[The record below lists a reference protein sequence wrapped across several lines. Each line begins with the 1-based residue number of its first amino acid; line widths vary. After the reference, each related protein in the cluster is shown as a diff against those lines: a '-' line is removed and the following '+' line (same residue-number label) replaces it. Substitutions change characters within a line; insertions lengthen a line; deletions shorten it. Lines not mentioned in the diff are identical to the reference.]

1 MANATPPQGMTGLR
15 DYLTGMGY
23 NVDWNQQQ
31 GVLVNNK
38 PIDTSNFQLVNDR
51 YYGNAADINAAVQG
65 IPLQNAYQ
73 SQYAPQLQQMLGNL
87 ANAQP
92 YQSPYTGQ
100 IQDALQGLGQKFE
113 YDPNSDKALQQ
124 AQQQA
129 MAQTSEAMGSRGM
142 LYSDATKSLMTQEAS
157 KLVPQYEQLAF
168 NRYQQGFQQQL
179 QMVNFLN
186 ELDNKEYRTY
196 QDQQNN
202 MKDIAD
208 FMFKLDDRDYQI
220 YKDTIDQRN
229 YEKEMS
235 YKQSQDAI
243 TNQRNA
249 ISDAWDRV
257 DSLGYVDNET
267 SAILGIPVGTL
278 SREAQKEKDRQEY
291 ELKQWERE
299 VQEAR
304 NRDAINFSQQKELI
318 EYRDQLDQQ
327 QKAEDEAKHQAI
339 TDMTN
344 WIYDTTSSEESLNR
358 LKQNKSAVIK
368 QLQEVGYSAE
378 EALRYYQTLLADI
391 EESTMNE

>member
-267 SAILGIPVGTL
+267 SAILGIHVGTL

-299 VQEAR
+299 VQEAQK
-304 NRDAINFSQQKELI
+304 RDAINFEQQKELI
-318 EYRDQLDQQ
+318 AYRDQLDQQ

>member
-38 PIDTSNFQLVNDR
+38 PIDTSNFQLINDK

-267 SAILGIPVGTL
+267 SAILGIPVATL
-278 SREAQKEKDRQEY
+278 SREAQKEIDRQEY

-318 EYRDQLDQQ
+318 EYRDKLDQQ
-327 QKAEDEAKHQAI
+327 QRDEELKQQAI
-339 TDMTN
+339 SMSINEYGEVDIKKANEMFN
-344 WIYDTTSSEESLNR
+344 YLKYGTSYNPEDLAKSNIFDAEMNSLPSNLSEFFT
-358 LKQNKSAVIK
+358 K
-368 QLQEVGYSAE
+368 
-378 EALRYYQTLLADI
+378 
-391 EESTMNE
+391 